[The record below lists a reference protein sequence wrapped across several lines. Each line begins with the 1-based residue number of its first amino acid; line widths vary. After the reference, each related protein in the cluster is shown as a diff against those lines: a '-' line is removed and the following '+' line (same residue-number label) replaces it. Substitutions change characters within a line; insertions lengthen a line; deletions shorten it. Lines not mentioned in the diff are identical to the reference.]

1 MRAFRFT
8 VLALAMLALA
18 GCVDKKC
25 QPGDSAKT
33 CEVLTQC
40 FGRGEQSAACRQ
52 LEADQRAYERN
63 FQKNIAPAYTG
74 AGSALSYEPN
84 RATQKPPAKPQP
96 QQQPKKQ

>member
-1 MRAFRFT
+1 MRLFRLA
-8 VLALAMLALA
+8 VLTLATLALA

-40 FGRGEQSAACRQ
+40 FQRGEKAVACRL
-52 LEADQRAYERN
+52 LEADQREYERN

-74 AGSALSYEPN
+74 AGSALKYDPN
-84 RATQKPPAKPQP
+84 KVSQQPPAKPQP
-96 QQQPKKQ
+96 QPKKQ